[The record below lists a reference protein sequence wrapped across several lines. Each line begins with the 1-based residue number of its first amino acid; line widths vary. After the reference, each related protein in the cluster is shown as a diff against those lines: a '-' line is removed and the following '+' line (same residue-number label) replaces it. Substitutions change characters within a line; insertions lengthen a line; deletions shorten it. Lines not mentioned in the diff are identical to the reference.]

1 MQNHILYSFR
11 RCPYA
16 IRARMAISYSNLE
29 VELREISLKN
39 RPKEMYEVS
48 AKGTVPVLITK
59 NKKIIDESLDI
70 MIWAINK
77 NKKQNLLNNKNEL
90 ELISSNDF
98 EFKQWLDKYKYH
110 VRFPDRTKE
119 FYREKCCYHLNKY
132 EKILS
137 KNKYLFGDS
146 MKITD
151 LAIFPFVRQFAFS
164 DIKWFNSN
172 YNHLSDWLNE
182 FIDSSLFNSVM
193 HKFEVWDSNKKPFL
207 INFNNYKS

>member
-16 IRARMAISYSNLE
+16 IRARMAISYSNVE

-110 VRFPDRTKE
+110 VRFPDRTK
-119 FYREKCCYHLNKY
+119 R
-132 EKILS
+132 IL
-137 KNKYLFGDS
+137 
-146 MKITD
+146 
-151 LAIFPFVRQFAFS
+151 
-164 DIKWFNSN
+164 
-172 YNHLSDWLNE
+172 
-182 FIDSSLFNSVM
+182 
-193 HKFEVWDSNKKPFL
+193 
-207 INFNNYKS
+207 

>member
-1 MQNHILYSFR
+1 
-11 RCPYA
+11 
-16 IRARMAISYSNLE
+16 
-29 VELREISLKN
+29 
-39 RPKEMYEVS
+39 
-48 AKGTVPVLITK
+48 
-59 NKKIIDESLDI
+59 
-70 MIWAINK
+70 MICAINK

-137 KNKYLFGDS
+137 KNKYLFGNS
-146 MKITD
+146 IKITD